1 MQPQPQRF
9 FDMVARTSG
18 SADNPL
24 TAPGTKTKAARHLA
38 PDQIS
43 FDGNILGYVAASCA
57 AFSSC
62 QQTVRRSS
70 QMAT

>member
-1 MQPQPQRF
+1 MQMRPQRF

-18 SADNPL
+18 SADIPL
-24 TAPGTKTKAARHLA
+24 TSPGTKAKAVRHLA
-38 PDQIS
+38 LGQIS
-43 FDGNILGYVAASCA
+43 FGGNILGSFGACCA